1 MLQHS
6 CFNTL
11 ASTLLLQHS
20 CFHTLASNTLASTP
34 RSTLTS
40 TLFLTSRQTLLGLQ
54 STARKDNLHAI
65 EAEAQ
70 KYWDELRL
78 YETDAPAKG
87 DADEDQEKFMCK
99 CHSVLESVVSVEV
112 SIEVSVKVSQC

>member
-1 MLQHS
+1 MEH
-6 CFNTL
+6 TL
-11 ASTLLLQHS
+11 ASTLVLPHS
-20 CFHTLASNTLASTP
+20 CFHTLASTP

-112 SIEVSVKVSQC
+112 SIEVSVDEVSRQC